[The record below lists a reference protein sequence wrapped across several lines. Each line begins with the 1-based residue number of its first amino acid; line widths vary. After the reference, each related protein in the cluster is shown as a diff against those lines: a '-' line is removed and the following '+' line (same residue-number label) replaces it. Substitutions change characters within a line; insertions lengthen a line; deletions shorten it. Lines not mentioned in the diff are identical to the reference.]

1 MRESRLYE
9 VNKESRNKNIYFN
22 VFNKDGKIIGEIKMK
37 YAGVDDETGQKYYSL
52 KTINSFDK
60 EKGVKS
66 AMLDEVEKFA
76 REQNAVIGTILWKLE
91 LETTFKKRGWKKLT
105 RTDSKIWLRYIPN
118 TVSEEIN
125 EKNDQ

>member
-1 MRESRLYE
+1 
-9 VNKESRNKNIYFN
+9 
-22 VFNKDGKIIGEIKMK
+22 MK